1 LNQEQITLTAN
12 PVIPETVR
20 FVTVISDTVLAL
32 DSILAEF
39 RLKVPGVDSKNRTQ
53 YLQHLESNYTMQSE
67 RKIHTS
73 IMGSKPGLK
82 AHEKIAPHIMSS
94 PEAVKELDDNEE
106 LF

>member
-1 LNQEQITLTAN
+1 MNQEKITLTAN

-39 RLKVPGVDSKNRTQ
+39 RMKVPGVDSKNRTK

-73 IMGSKPGLK
+73 IMGSKPGHK
-82 AHEKIAPHIMSS
+82 AHEKTAPHIKSS
-94 PEAVKELDDNEE
+94 PDANKELGDNVE